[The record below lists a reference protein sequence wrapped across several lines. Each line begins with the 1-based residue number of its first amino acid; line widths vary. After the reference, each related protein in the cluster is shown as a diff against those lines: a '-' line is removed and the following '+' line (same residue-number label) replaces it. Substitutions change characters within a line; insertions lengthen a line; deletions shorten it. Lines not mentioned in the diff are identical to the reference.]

1 MKNLASIMC
10 LVLTFSTVTSFAQS
24 NSASRPSLFANYPA
38 IIQCTEAQ
46 LSNLFNANVGQQV
59 NASFAALNL
68 AGPITSKEQRY
79 SNLLIMVVKLPA
91 FNNVLFSISR
101 RLDENN
107 LPVYVG
113 HILDNKYQD
122 GYNLKRSSNG
132 TYQFEKVDMGKVQP
146 DCLH

>member
-1 MKNLASIMC
+1 MKNLTTIMC
-10 LVLTFSTVTSFAQS
+10 LVLTFTTVTSIAQS
-24 NSASRPSLFANYPA
+24 NSASRPSLFANYPS

-46 LSNLFNANVGQQV
+46 LSSLFNANVGQQV

-68 AGPITSKEQRY
+68 SGPITSKEQRY
-79 SNLLIMVVKLPA
+79 SNLQIMVVKLPA
-91 FNNVLFSISR
+91 FNNVLFSVSK

-122 GYNLKRSSNG
+122 GYNLKRNNDG
-132 TYQFEKVDMGKVQP
+132 TYQFEKVEMGKIQP